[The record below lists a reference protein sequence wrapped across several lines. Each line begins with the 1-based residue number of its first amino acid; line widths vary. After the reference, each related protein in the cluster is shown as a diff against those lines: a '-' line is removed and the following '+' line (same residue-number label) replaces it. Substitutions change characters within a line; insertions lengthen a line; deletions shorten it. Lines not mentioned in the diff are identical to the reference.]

1 MICMNSIH
9 FPLHLRAFRFI
20 PILLMAILIFSAFTA
35 SLHSLETD
43 RAAEDLQQLQTALTR
58 AAVSCYAA
66 EGVYPPDLQYLQDHY
81 GIQINTDLY
90 SVQYE
95 YIASNL
101 MPDIT
106 ILELAK

>member
-1 MICMNSIH
+1 MRALYLKKLSH
-9 FPLHLRAFRFI
+9 YLRWILTLLIVGVILFFFI
-20 PILLMAILIFSAFTA
+20 T
-35 SLHSLETD
+35 SLTSLKAD
-43 RAAEDLQQLQTALTR
+43 HAAEDKQQLQAALTR

-66 EGVYPPDLQYLQDHY
+66 EGVYPPDLAYLQDHY

-106 ILELAK
+106 VLELSK

>member
-1 MICMNSIH
+1 M
-9 FPLHLRAFRFI
+9 RALYFEKLSRYFRRILTLLLNGVVLFGFI
-20 PILLMAILIFSAFTA
+20 TSVT
-35 SLHSLETD
+35 SLETD
-43 RAAEDLQQLQTALTR
+43 HAAEDKQQLQAALTR

-66 EGVYPPDLQYLQDHY
+66 EGEYPPDLTYLQDHY

-106 ILELAK
+106 VLELVK

>member
-1 MICMNSIH
+1 MKSLDFEKLSH
-9 FPLHLRAFRFI
+9 FFRRILVLILTGVVLFGFI
-20 PILLMAILIFSAFTA
+20 T
-35 SLHSLETD
+35 SLTSLEAD
-43 RAAEDLQQLQTALTR
+43 HAAEDKQQLQAALTR

-66 EGVYPPDLQYLQDHY
+66 EGEYPPDLAYLQDHY

-90 SVQYE
+90 AVQYE

-106 ILELAK
+106 VLELAQ

>member
-1 MICMNSIH
+1 MKSLY
-9 FPLHLRAFRFI
+9 FKQLTRLFRRI
-20 PILLMAILIFSAFTA
+20 LILLIIGVVLFGFITFLT
-35 SLHSLETD
+35 SLETD
-43 RAAEDLQQLQTALTR
+43 HAAEDKLQLQTALTR

-66 EGVYPPDLQYLQDHY
+66 EGEYPPDLAYLQDHY

-90 SVQYE
+90 AVQYE

-106 ILELAK
+106 VLELAK

>member
-1 MICMNSIH
+1 MKSLDFEKLSH
-9 FPLHLRAFRFI
+9 FFRRILVLILTGVVLFGFI
-20 PILLMAILIFSAFTA
+20 T
-35 SLHSLETD
+35 SLTSLED
-43 RAAEDLQQLQTALTR
+43 DHAAEDKQQLQAALTR

-66 EGVYPPDLQYLQDHY
+66 EGEYPPDLAYLQDHY

-90 SVQYE
+90 AVQYE

-106 ILELAK
+106 VLELAQ

>member
-1 MICMNSIH
+1 MSMKTFSYH
-9 FPLHLRAFRFI
+9 FPLRHFRFI
-20 PILLMAILIFSAFTA
+20 PLCILVLLILMFFSS
-35 SLHSLETD
+35 SLRSLETD
-43 RAAEDLQQLQTALTR
+43 HAAEDKQQLQAALTR

-66 EGVYPPDLQYLQDHY
+66 EGTYPPDLQYLQDHY
-81 GIQINTDLY
+81 GIQINSDLY

>member
-1 MICMNSIH
+1 MKSLDFEKLSH
-9 FPLHLRAFRFI
+9 FFRRILVLILTGVVVFGFI
-20 PILLMAILIFSAFTA
+20 T
-35 SLHSLETD
+35 SLTSLESD
-43 RAAEDLQQLQTALTR
+43 HAAEDKQKLQAALTR

-66 EGVYPPDLQYLQDHY
+66 EGEYPPDLAYLQDHY

-90 SVQYE
+90 AVQYE

-106 ILELAK
+106 VLELAQ